1 MLEQISDGQLGALIG
16 LLAGIALGL
25 AARMGRF
32 CTMGAIEDKLYG
44 ENDTRFRMWGVVLGT
59 ALIGT
64 FTLSALG
71 LFDMS
76 EAIYYQAPFSPVAS
90 ILGGLIF
97 GYGMALA
104 GNCGFGALAQLGGG
118 DMRYFVVVMVLG
130 VTSMAVLSGPF
141 AQYRLDL
148 IAATTMDTGT
158 IGYPQLLSDATG
170 IPPSAFGI
178 ALGLVFLAIT
188 LANADFRS
196 ARTEIFWSVIVG
208 LAVTFAWG
216 GTYYVFTNGF
226 DEIQVEAMTY
236 AAPVGEALIYTMTA
250 SAGGINFGVGSV
262 TGVVVGAFIG
272 SMMKGHFRWEACEDP
287 RELRRQ
293 IIGGGLMGVGAAFAL
308 GCSIGQG
315 LSAMSVL
322 SFGAP
327 LALVSILIGAAIGLR
342 QIMFGMTWWR

>member
-1 MLEQISDGQLGALIG
+1 M
-16 LLAGIALGL
+16 
-25 AARMGRF
+25 
-32 CTMGAIEDKLYG
+32 
-44 ENDTRFRMWGVVLGT
+44 
-59 ALIGT
+59 
-64 FTLSALG
+64 
-71 LFDMS
+71 
-76 EAIYYQAPFSPVAS
+76 
-90 ILGGLIF
+90 
-97 GYGMALA
+97 
-104 GNCGFGALAQLGGG
+104 
-118 DMRYFVVVMVLG
+118 
-130 VTSMAVLSGPF
+130 
-141 AQYRLDL
+141 
-148 IAATTMDTGT
+148 
-158 IGYPQLLSDATG
+158 
-170 IPPSAFGI
+170 
-178 ALGLVFLAIT
+178 
-188 LANADFRS
+188 
-196 ARTEIFWSVIVG
+196 G

-272 SMMKGHFRWEACEDP
+272 SMIKGHFRWEACEDP